1 MTRLLRSLQ
10 SFSFHLGA
18 DIQVPTDDK
27 RNTHTVDAPVAAQ
40 SVSRDPF
47 EGLPLRAWAERMG
60 ERIMPAYELI
70 KEEKRKADLAA
81 KDAPPV
87 EAAMP
92 NIPHLLPFTR
102 W

>member
-1 MTRLLRSLQ
+1 MES
-10 SFSFHLGA
+10 A
-18 DIQVPTDDK
+18 NK
-27 RNTHTVDAPVAAQ
+27 
-40 SVSRDPF
+40 DPF

-92 NIPHLLPFTR
+92 SIPHLLPFTR